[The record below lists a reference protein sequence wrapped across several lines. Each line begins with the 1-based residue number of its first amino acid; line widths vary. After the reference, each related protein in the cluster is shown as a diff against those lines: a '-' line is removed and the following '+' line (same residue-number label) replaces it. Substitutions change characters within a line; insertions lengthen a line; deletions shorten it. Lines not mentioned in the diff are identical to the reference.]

1 MVHVMGEG
9 PERMG
14 PVWSWLPLGP
24 CETRLCKTRGLLG
37 RNVSSSHCDVL

>member
-37 RNVSSSHCDVL
+37 RNVSSSHCDAL